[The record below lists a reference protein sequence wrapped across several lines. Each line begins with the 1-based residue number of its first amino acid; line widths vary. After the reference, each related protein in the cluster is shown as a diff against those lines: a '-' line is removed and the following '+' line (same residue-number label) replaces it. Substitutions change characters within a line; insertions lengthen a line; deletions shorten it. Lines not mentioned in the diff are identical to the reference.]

1 MFNKRVVQKVLKRTW
16 ELDKI
21 PGLTPDSSDD
31 HSSVTSQLIHDL
43 FGGEILKTHKKKN
56 WHFYNRIDG
65 ERVDFTESE
74 MDKFAK
80 ENGFEDI
87 PSTPDETFTYF
98 EQEDYS
104 TFLMR
109 FVRTFEETIG
119 LGKYPSGFTA

>member
-56 WHFYNRIDG
+56 WHFYNRING
-65 ERVDFTESE
+65 ERVDFTGSE
-74 MDKFAK
+74 MGESSKVND
-80 ENGFEDI
+80 FEDI
-87 PSTPDETFTYF
+87 PSSPDETYDYID
-98 EQEDYS
+98 QVDYS
-104 TFLMR
+104 TFFMR
-109 FVRTFEETIG
+109 FVKAFEEAIG
-119 LGKYPSGFTA
+119 LEKYLPGLTT